1 MILKNSRLQEEEE
14 EASAVLTS
22 EWEKPKKKEEEGGGR
37 EKERERERSI
47 VIHNR
52 CPNVT
57 CYEMLTNMLT
67 KKETLKRALKYNV
80 LFLLS
85 PR

>member
-1 MILKNSRLQEEEE
+1 M
-14 EASAVLTS
+14 
-22 EWEKPKKKEEEGGGR
+22 GR
-37 EKERERERSI
+37 ERERERERERSI

>member
-22 EWEKPKKKEEEGGGR
+22 EWEKPKKKEEEGGG
-37 EKERERERSI
+37 KRERERSV

>member
-22 EWEKPKKKEEEGGGR
+22 EWEKPKKKEEEGGEER
-37 EKERERERSI
+37 ERERERSI